1 MTQKSNKIQSPYT
14 IINYLS
20 LLTDFE
26 TKSRDLGTAMQAQK
40 TSNCYHQIVKRHQNQ
55 KSYFLSM

>member
-26 TKSRDLGTAMQAQK
+26 TKSRGLGTAMQAQK
-40 TSNCYHQIVKRHQNQ
+40 TTLFTIWIPTIR
-55 KSYFLSM
+55 